1 MGTLRESVVPEA
13 DERAAPLVIAYI
25 FGVLGWLGAVL
36 AWVFWFR
43 GYA

>member
-1 MGTLRESVVPEA
+1 MDTRTTSIIKEP
-13 DERAAPLVIAYI
+13 DERAASLVFLYI
-25 FGVLGWLGAVL
+25 FAVLGWLGAVL